1 MKKFK
6 LSKTL
11 MINFSL
17 GLILSSCGFLMVATT
32 DIKSP
37 KVKYLS
43 HKIEKVTQE
52 QVEVDLRLKAHNPNT
67 IGLKNV
73 FVSYEL
79 FTEGNKISKGEDIP
93 LKLDP
98 EKETV
103 IKVPV
108 KIMYKGV
115 LSSVK
120 PILKKLIKQK
130 KTLPV
135 EIRAVV
141 YGKPTVYNNM
151 AEGDLFSFSHKEK
164 KIIQVPLPQTKD
176 KVQKKVDQ
184 MKNKAKDALKKLF

>member
-6 LSKTL
+6 LSKSL
-11 MINFSL
+11 MINFAL

-108 KIMYKGV
+108 KIMYKG
-115 LSSVK
+115 
-120 PILKKLIKQK
+120 
-130 KTLPV
+130 
-135 EIRAVV
+135 
-141 YGKPTVYNNM
+141 
-151 AEGDLFSFSHKEK
+151 F
-164 KIIQVPLPQTKD
+164 
-176 KVQKKVDQ
+176 
-184 MKNKAKDALKKLF
+184 

>member
-1 MKKFK
+1 
-6 LSKTL
+6 
-11 MINFSL
+11 
-17 GLILSSCGFLMVATT
+17 MVATT

-43 HKIEKVTQE
+43 HKIEKVTPE
-52 QVEVDLRLKAHNPNT
+52 QVEVNLKLEAHNPNS

-93 LKLDP
+93 IQLAPK
-98 EKETV
+98 KETI

-115 LSSVK
+115 LSSLK
-120 PILKKLIKQK
+120 PVLKKIIQQK

-141 YGKPTVYNNM
+141 YGKPTVYNDM

-164 KIIQVPLPQTKD
+164 KIIQVPLPKTKD

-184 MKNKAKDALKKLF
+184 LKNKAKDALKKLF

>member
-1 MKKFK
+1 
-6 LSKTL
+6 
-11 MINFSL
+11 MINFAL

-52 QVEVDLRLKAHNPNT
+52 QVEVDLRLNAHNPNT

-115 LSSVK
+115 LSSLK

-164 KIIQVPLPQTKD
+164 KLSKFLFL
-176 KVQKKVDQ
+176 KQKIKYR
-184 MKNKAKDALKKLF
+184 KKLTK